1 MMRSDMPLG
10 AVMIPAGGGESL
22 DLGRACPRVLLAGD
36 ECGGNL
42 AVLETA
48 QPSGG
53 GPPLHTH
60 TNEDESFYVLEGEF
74 TFVCGEVSTDAA
86 AGSFA
91 HLPRGVP
98 HRYVAGPDGGRL
110 LMLFTPSGMEN
121 YFREWA
127 GLVAAG
133 QMSDSAMEHLAADH
147 GLQLGG
153 SYLRNSSQP

>member
-1 MMRSDMPLG
+1 MVSSERPRAGM
-10 AVMIPAGGGESL
+10 VIPPGHGESL
-22 DLGRACPRVLLAGD
+22 DLGRTVPRVLLAGD
-36 ECGGNL
+36 DCGGHL
-42 AVLETA
+42 AVLETM
-48 QPSGG
+48 QPAGG

-60 TNEDESFYVLEGEF
+60 THEDESFYVLAGEF
-74 TFVCGEVSTDAA
+74 TFVCGEVSLEAV

-98 HRYVAGPDGGRL
+98 HRYFAGPDGGRL

-133 QMSDSAMEHLAADH
+133 EMTDWAMEALATHH
-147 GLQLGG
+147 GLRLLGAYG
-153 SYLRNSSQP
+153 RDSSQP